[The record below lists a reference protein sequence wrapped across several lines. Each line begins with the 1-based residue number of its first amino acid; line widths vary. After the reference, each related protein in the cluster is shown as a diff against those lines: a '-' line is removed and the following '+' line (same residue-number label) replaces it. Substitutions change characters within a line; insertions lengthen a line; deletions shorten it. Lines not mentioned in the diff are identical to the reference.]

1 MFPWNAGLATAI
13 LVLSFKTGL
22 LLGTSWFSTRFLI
35 LFSAVLGS
43 AVLVLAAALGNYQ
56 QVLVR
61 WLDDYT
67 FAGTVLMALILI
79 YLGLQQ
85 PGWEL
90 PGQRGNPSWR
100 TCLFGLLPCPFCL
113 LALGLS
119 VTLLAPL
126 AGVSTLLLG
135 RNVAALFGLMVLGVS
150 LGVRRL
156 ARLTAC
162 DPHRL
167 FNQVLLL
174 AGVGTLVLAFT
185 IPNIV
190 QAMQTPSRPVTIES
204 PRWFGFTVAGL
215 LGVTLWG
222 YFCRANQFRYEKK
235 AK

>member
-1 MFPWNAGLATAI
+1 MLLLNAGLITAT
-13 LVLSFKTGL
+13 LVLSLKTGL

-61 WLDDYT
+61 LLDDYT
-67 FAGTVLMALILI
+67 FAGAVLMALALI

-85 PGWEL
+85 PGWEPACR
-90 PGQRGNPSWR
+90 PGNHSWR
-100 TCLFGLLPCPFCL
+100 ASFLGLLPCPFCL

-126 AGVSTLLLG
+126 AGVSTWLLG
-135 RNVAALFGLMVLGVS
+135 RNVAVLFGLMVLVVS
-150 LGVRRL
+150 LVIRRL
-156 ARLTAC
+156 TRLTAR

-167 FNQVLLL
+167 FNQILLL
-174 AGVGTLVLAFT
+174 AGMGTLVLAFT

-190 QAMQTPSRPVTIES
+190 QAMQAPFRPVTIES

-215 LGVTLWG
+215 IVVTWWG
-222 YFCRANQFRYEKK
+222 YYQKMKMR
-235 AK
+235 